1 MAQEVPTLTLVIKN
15 PAQSREFEVKIN
27 ADASISVLKKILEE
41 SYPGN
46 PVSFS
51 QKLIFAGRLLNDMDI
66 LGDIFSQR
74 KVTFITDLYCTRN
87 NVGVVRSKRETNTSS
102 GYSSSNASASIQR
115 IGFATAKGNSKPSDP
130 RSNACSGTTSSLGSS
145 RGAQELAGQTKSNSI
160 VEAGSDRVFP

>member
-1 MAQEVPTLTLVIKN
+1 MVRKQIKCFCSNRKKATKAKKWRNILKSQKLFRLGPSKMAQEVPTLTLVIKN

-51 QKLIFAGRLLNDMDI
+51 QKLIFAGRLLNDTDI

-74 KVTFITDLYCTRN
+74 KVTSITDIALY
-87 NVGVVRSKRETNTSS
+87 S
-102 GYSSSNASASIQR
+102 
-115 IGFATAKGNSKPSDP
+115 
-130 RSNACSGTTSSLGSS
+130 
-145 RGAQELAGQTKSNSI
+145 
-160 VEAGSDRVFP
+160 